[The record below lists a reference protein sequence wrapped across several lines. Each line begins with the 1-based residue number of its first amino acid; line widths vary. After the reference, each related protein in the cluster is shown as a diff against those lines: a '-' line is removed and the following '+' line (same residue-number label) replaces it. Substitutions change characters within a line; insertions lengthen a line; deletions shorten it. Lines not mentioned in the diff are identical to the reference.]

1 MLLSSKCDTSGCQGC
16 WHHCLLQR
24 PFSGRADWKEVSLVN
39 AIPATSLW
47 GWARAGRCQQD
58 SRPVVLQSWAAVASL
73 LALLACF
80 MPSSHVWFHPP
91 WCTLSHPPASNW
103 CRQTSV
109 SAAFLLFEQKVSSGQ
124 WGHVR
129 NMSLPWLL
137 TAMRGTRRPPHKEM
151 GRAKILL
158 NREAKKGGM
167 WNLVPTGQRQISHE
181 IPWGQSFCTKNRGQK
196 DPGAWKRSKGSWLF
210 VFLVVLQIKHGKYK
224 IFYALAE
231 TCFSSW
237 ERK

>member
-24 PFSGRADWKEVSLVN
+24 PFSGRADWNEVSLVN

-47 GWARAGRCQQD
+47 GWARAGRRQQY

-91 WCTLSHPPASNW
+91 WRTLSHPPASNW
-103 CRQTSV
+103 YRQTSV

-124 WGHVR
+124 WGHIR
-129 NMSLPWLL
+129 NMSLPCLL

-158 NREAKKGGM
+158 NREAKKVECETWCPQVRGKFPM
-167 WNLVPTGQRQISHE
+167 KSHE
-181 IPWGQSFCTKNRGQK
+181 ASPSAPRTGGRKIQELENVQK
-196 DPGAWKRSKGSWLF
+196 EAGFLF
-210 VFLVVLQIKHGKYK
+210 
-224 IFYALAE
+224 
-231 TCFSSW
+231 S
-237 ERK
+237 